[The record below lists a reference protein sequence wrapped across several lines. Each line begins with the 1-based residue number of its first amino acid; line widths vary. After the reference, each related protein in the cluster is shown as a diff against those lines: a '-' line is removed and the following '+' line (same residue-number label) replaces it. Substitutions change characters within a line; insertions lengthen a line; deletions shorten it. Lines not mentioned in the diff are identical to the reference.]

1 MPSYVLRDYQKEC
14 VDLVNGL
21 PDGCRTVVALAT
33 GLGKTLVG
41 ASLEFKGRVLW
52 LSHRD
57 ELVRQPEKYFRARG
71 MSFGIEKAD
80 EHADGEDVISASVQS
95 LYHDSRLESFPK
107 DAFDT
112 IIVDEAHHAA
122 APTYK
127 KILSYFT
134 PRKVIGLTATPGRGD
149 GVRLTDVFDNICFS
163 RNIAWGITH
172 GYLAD
177 IRCLRV
183 SGGFDLSGVDMSGGD
198 YTAAS
203 LERAMDE
210 SENAETVACAYMDS
224 CRPKQLRTLVYCPTR
239 RICQEVAD
247 AIKKKIPDKEQE
259 TVRVLTGEDPADVRS
274 QALADFR
281 KGKARCLVNC
291 MILTEGTDL
300 PETRVIINDRPTA
313 NSSLYTQI
321 VGRGTRL
328 AEGKTDCLVIDIVGK
343 DWKDKVLC
351 TAPTLFGID
360 PDRLPARVRAQITD
374 GKTDLSAAA
383 EDAID
388 SMLPNLSA
396 VLMKRLTVQAELV
409 NIFTQEA
416 VQTVEMAQTYGLSA
430 AAGSIALQAESAG
443 PDGFGDLY
451 IHKTPYT
458 DRAFRIDATYHD
470 RIYISE
476 PDMLDHAKITLDFR
490 DGGRIYGVP
499 ERAVS
504 PLMPRETAV
513 SFVTDLLTC
522 LPEEFMPLWS
532 VSARKAWGRECAT
545 YGQQKYLSRLYGAA
559 AREKTG
565 SLSRIAASDLIDLAL
580 DADALKADKKRIDK
594 EKTDAGKKRAGKV
607 LVAWETK
614 KRIEEE
620 RKQIR
625 MKDAADAWTNWA
637 EKDGLH
643 ARADKIRKDM
653 AERRRQEEIQM
664 ARETGLLHQTQTLT
678 VETADESR
686 WTTSAPE
693 SDKQA
698 SFLDALLGDL
708 EAKHVFLD
716 DGEHS
721 RTELPRFT
729 SGQASL
735 LIDLF
740 LRIKNGG
747 IPGIPAQSCAVSVDV
762 KKLIADVQ
770 KLTGRGI
777 SSLTLSFVYL
787 TADEAE
793 VEQSRRRT
801 REKEVREEAMRAYEE
816 MQARE
821 QKEREQEA
829 ARRDAFYEKSARE
842 CGYGKL
848 VRAGVPLLAAERF
861 IQNGKDSLLDVSR
874 VMQFQARSFVL
885 ETKFPRHL
893 WDQTR
898 AALQS
903 RGLKAGAYPLSPEEE
918 KQMLDGV
925 DPTDRPAALDREA

>member
-1 MPSYVLRDYQKEC
+1 MHGMQEVRSSIL
-14 VDLVNGL
+14 LVSTIGKADRCTSCNGL
-21 PDGCRTVVALAT
+21 FV
-33 GLGKTLVG
+33 
-41 ASLEFKGRVLW
+41 F
-52 LSHRD
+52 
-57 ELVRQPEKYFRARG
+57 
-71 MSFGIEKAD
+71 
-80 EHADGEDVISASVQS
+80 SAFEPV
-95 LYHDSRLESFPK
+95 
-107 DAFDT
+107 
-112 IIVDEAHHAA
+112 
-122 APTYK
+122 
-127 KILSYFT
+127 
-134 PRKVIGLTATPGRGD
+134 PRP
-149 GVRLTDVFDNICFS
+149 
-163 RNIAWGITH
+163 
-172 GYLAD
+172 
-177 IRCLRV
+177 
-183 SGGFDLSGVDMSGGD
+183 
-198 YTAAS
+198 
-203 LERAMDE
+203 
-210 SENAETVACAYMDS
+210 
-224 CRPKQLRTLVYCPTR
+224 
-239 RICQEVAD
+239 
-247 AIKKKIPDKEQE
+247 
-259 TVRVLTGEDPADVRS
+259 
-274 QALADFR
+274 
-281 KGKARCLVNC
+281 
-291 MILTEGTDL
+291 
-300 PETRVIINDRPTA
+300 
-313 NSSLYTQI
+313 
-321 VGRGTRL
+321 
-328 AEGKTDCLVIDIVGK
+328 
-343 DWKDKVLC
+343 
-351 TAPTLFGID
+351 
-360 PDRLPARVRAQITD
+360 PDRLDIDGLLRMRLDFLAQAVDVDANGGRVADGVEAPDFFENRVHRKDEARVLREKQQKLELAMRQQN
-374 GKTDLSAAA
+374 LLAAA

-388 SMLPNLSA
+388 SMLPNLSSLL
-396 VLMKRLTVQAELV
+396 VKRLTVQAELV

-451 IHKTPYT
+451 VHKTPYS
-458 DRAFRIDATYHD
+458 DKAYRIDATYRD
-470 RIYISE
+470 RIYLSE
-476 PDMLDHAKITLDFR
+476 PDMLGHTKVTLDFKN
-490 DGGRIYGVP
+490 GGHRYDVP

-625 MKDAADAWTNWA
+625 MKDAEDAWTNWA

-770 KLTGRGI
+770 RLTGRGI

-848 VRAGVPLLAAERF
+848 VRAGVPLLAADGERREERK
-861 IQNGKDSLLDVSR
+861 GK
-874 VMQFQARSFVL
+874 
-885 ETKFPRHL
+885 ETEIL
-893 WDQTR
+893 
-898 AALQS
+898 
-903 RGLKAGAYPLSPEEE
+903 
-918 KQMLDGV
+918 
-925 DPTDRPAALDREA
+925 